1 MAVLTTMQSTV
12 EKPQAMEESDSE
24 SSQDGCEED
33 FDTSVIEEYSVP
45 LQLVSFN
52 SPNLLLYWT
61 SSRILLDIQ

>member
-45 LQLVSFN
+45 LQLVSFH
-52 SPNLLLYWT
+52 
-61 SSRILLDIQ
+61 SS